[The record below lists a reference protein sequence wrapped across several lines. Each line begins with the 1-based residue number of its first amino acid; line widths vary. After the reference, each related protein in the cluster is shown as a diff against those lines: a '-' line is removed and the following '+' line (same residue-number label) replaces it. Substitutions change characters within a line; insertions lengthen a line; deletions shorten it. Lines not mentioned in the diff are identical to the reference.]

1 MLTYAQLIR
10 VNGSISAEAYNNAF
24 LAWESTS
31 ASIASK
37 IRAYFPNT
45 QLQQAWN
52 NYSLI
57 VSDVVYLSSYS
68 PSPCPRIEHVQD
80 IQKYLH
86 ASSVGVNQT
95 ELDLCRDSILHIWNI
110 QKALF
115 PVDTKRIDWSVLI
128 DEKDDSQWRST
139 WFALKQ
145 SMLNEMDSLIQDIL
159 NSPAS
164 TFH

>member
-1 MLTYAQLIR
+1 MSENRTCP
-10 VNGSISAEAYNNAF
+10 G
-24 LAWESTS
+24 
-31 ASIASK
+31 
-37 IRAYFPNT
+37 
-45 QLQQAWN
+45 
-52 NYSLI
+52 YS
-57 VSDVVYLSSYS
+57 
-68 PSPCPRIEHVQD
+68 
-80 IQKYLH
+80 KYLH

-115 PVDTKRIDWSVLI
+115 PVDTKRLDWSVLI